1 MLRHLLLLCLIVH
14 AAAGEAPATPQQA
27 ALQQSMEAARK
38 LDRERKW
45 APAVDA
51 ALAALPAY
59 DAAAAAK
66 VKWSWSDLDH
76 LRWAGGVARRIKR
89 ADDAVVFAEKL
100 LAVAGDDNGW
110 VIGARSDLAAARV
123 LQGKAGEA
131 DAIYA
136 ELLASGD
143 DRAADAMLNRA
154 LLLLRELDRRDEGL
168 KLFEQALVNEK
179 IAGWRRYNEAYDEA
193 RRQRNLGDLA
203 AAEGLYNLILSMPAK
218 TDEQGKRSP
227 AALVELGA
235 IAEGRGD
242 TAKAKQLYAK
252 ALASEGADQGTR
264 VRARNALESITY
276 FE

>member
-1 MLRHLLLLCLIVH
+1 MLRHLLVLCLILQ

-27 ALQQSMEAARK
+27 AIQQAMEAARK
-38 LDRERKW
+38 LDRERKLE
-45 APAVDA
+45 PALAA

-59 DAAAAAK
+59 DAAAVAK

-89 ADDAVVFAEKL
+89 ADDAAALAERL
-100 LAVAGDDNGW
+100 LALAGEDKGW
-110 VIGARSDLAAARV
+110 ISGARTDLAMARV
-123 LQGKAGEA
+123 LQGRAAEA

-136 ELLASGD
+136 ELI
-143 DRAADAMLNRA
+143 AAGVDEAQLNRA

-168 KLFEQALVNEK
+168 KLFEQALLNEK

-193 RRQRNLGDLA
+193 RRQRMLGDLA
-203 AAEGLYNLILSMPAK
+203 TAERLYGLIQTMPAK
-218 TDEQGKRSP
+218 TDEQAKRSP

-242 TAKAKQLYAK
+242 AATAKQLYAK
-252 ALASEGADQGTR
+252 ALASEGADAGTR
-264 VRARNALESITY
+264 VRARNALEAIAY